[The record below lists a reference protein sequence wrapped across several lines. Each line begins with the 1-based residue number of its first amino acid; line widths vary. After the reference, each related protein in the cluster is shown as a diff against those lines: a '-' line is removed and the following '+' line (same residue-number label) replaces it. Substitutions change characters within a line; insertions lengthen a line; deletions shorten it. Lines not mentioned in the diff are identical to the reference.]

1 METVYIILL
10 FVAPGMIVRELT
22 YYFVKE
28 RRLKDT
34 VYAYLFDIVVDSF
47 VINGT
52 VIAYIMNKNP
62 ELNNFTD
69 LMEYLSIFKNLGV
82 YIICLTIVSIIWC
95 ILRNFLVKRAALRI
109 KNILL
114 KADNK
119 PIHTLHTNVWDDLTS
134 DKNFNDSWKVVS
146 LYKDEKYLTSGMINT
161 MVTTNA
167 PEFEIMLDR
176 VTETK
181 EMMKVYPE
189 IFKIDY
195 EYYNVTTGFR
205 VIVYKQ
211 EDIEERWDYEL

>member
-62 ELNNFTD
+62 ELNNFTA

-82 YIICLTIVSIIWC
+82 YIIYLTILSIIWC
-95 ILRNFLVKRAALRI
+95 LLRNFFMKRSALWI
-109 KNILL
+109 KNRLL

-181 EMMKVYPE
+181 EMMKVHPE

-195 EYYNVTTGFR
+195 EYYNATTGFR

-211 EDIEERWDYEL
+211 EDIEDRWDYEL